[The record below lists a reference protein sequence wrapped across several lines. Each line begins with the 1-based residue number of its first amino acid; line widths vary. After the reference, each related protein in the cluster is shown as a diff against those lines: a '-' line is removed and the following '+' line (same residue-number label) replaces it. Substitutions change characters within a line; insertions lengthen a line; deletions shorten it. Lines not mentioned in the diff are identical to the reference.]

1 MGATAPAER
10 IESLDILRGLALFGV
25 LVVNLVVSF
34 RGPFLQYVLLPDPS
48 RPLHDRAAEMAIRVA
63 LEGKALTLFAFLFGA
78 GLAMQHERLSRWHA
92 APGRLLRR
100 RLAVLFAFGLAHL
113 LLLWNG
119 DILTEYALVGLAAL
133 ACLQLPAERLE
144 RWLPRLLLLSIVLS
158 FFTLPFTFPEGPA
171 LEREIARATV
181 VHQQGTWL
189 QVRTYALEEF
199 LRLAPM
205 YAGLLPQTLAI
216 FIAGML
222 AWRRGYLGE
231 PAAHAPA
238 LRRLAAWGLGAGGA
252 LTLANQVEP
261 EGLLYFAR
269 LATVPVA
276 ALLLAAGY
284 AAALLLLL
292 RREEVREAMRPFA
305 DLGRMAFTHY
315 IVQSLVFGFVFY
327 GYGLG
332 LFGRLGTL
340 QALAIGVTLYALQ
353 VAASRWW
360 LARYRYGPLEW
371 AWRSLT
377 YGERQPMRR

>member
-25 LVVNLVVSF
+25 LVVNLVASF
-34 RGPFLQYVLLPDPS
+34 RGPFLQYVLLPDPTLA
-48 RPLHDRAAEMAIRVA
+48 LHDRVAEMAIRVA

-78 GLAMQHERLSRWHA
+78 GLAIQHERLSQWHA
-92 APGRLLRR
+92 APDRLLRR
-100 RLAVLFAFGLAHL
+100 RLAVLFVFGLVHL

-133 ACLQLPAERLE
+133 ACLQAQPQRLQK
-144 RWLPRLLLLSIVLS
+144 WLPRLLLLSILLS
-158 FFTLPFTFPEGPA
+158 FVILPFAFPDGPA
-171 LEREIARATV
+171 LEREIARATI

-189 QVRTYALEEF
+189 QIRAYALEEF
-199 LRLAPM
+199 LGLAPM

-216 FIAGML
+216 FLAGIL
-222 AWRRGYLGE
+222 AWRRGYLRDA
-231 PAAHAPA
+231 AAHAPA

-261 EGLLYFAR
+261 DGLLYYAR
-269 LATVPVA
+269 IVTLPVA
-276 ALLLAAGY
+276 ALLLATGY

-292 RREEVREAMRPFA
+292 RREDVREAMRPFA
-305 DLGRMAFTHY
+305 ELGRMAFTHY
-315 IVQSLVFGFVFY
+315 IVQSIVLGFVFY

-377 YGERQPMRR
+377 YGARQPMRR